1 MSPIRWAQRD
11 LNPQPSGL
19 ESDALTIA
27 PWALVRIW
35 RLNRLAR
42 YLLARFYE
50 NSWDPGVEPFWCW
63 SLKSGSWTSKV
74 CWQSCA
80 IILIEGYCIPVS
92 RYSSVGRASD
102 WRSEGPWF
110 DPGWRQL
117 IFFVCTIWS
126 GGPRPSPRSRIVFAL
141 VAQSVEHG
149 SNKPRVGG
157 SSPSWS
163 TGPIV

>member
-50 NSWDPGVEPFWCW
+50 KSWDPGVEPFWCW
-63 SLKSGSWTSKV
+63 SMKSGSWTSKV

-102 WRSEGPWF
+102 WRSEGPRF
-110 DPGWRQL
+110 DPRWRHLFIFLLRNTILGTENQDLLKL
-117 IFFVCTIWS
+117 IFKKLFLSISCC
-126 GGPRPSPRSRIVFAL
+126 L
-141 VAQSVEHG
+141 G
-149 SNKPRVGG
+149 SFE
-157 SSPSWS
+157 
-163 TGPIV
+163 I